1 MERNRV
7 VVSIFGKEYSLVADV
22 DPEYIKKTAQYL
34 DAKMREVS
42 ENYPNITEAR
52 VAVLA
57 ALNIADEL
65 IKLRDS
71 QIDLTQVEQQLGEL
85 TRRLSETL

>member
-7 VVSIFGKEYSLVADV
+7 VVSIFGKEYSLLADV

-71 QIDLTQVEQQLGEL
+71 QIDLTQVELQIGEL